1 MAGRLFCFTIR
12 PGRLSLPSVAYEFT
26 SIPGRIQFP
35 FYFSLVA
42 VTRIR
47 ASVSTPP
54 KQTGRGIHSR
64 EQTQPLHTPR
74 STPSC
79 ISIQD
84 PSRRVEV
91 LRGTH
96 YSEYPP
102 KRKKMC
108 LSGSVL
114 LSWVGRVRPEMLC
127 LHTRLPLFPK
137 ASRGLL
143 YDDGRPPVG
152 GLLHKAPA
160 EEKLYPSE

>member
-1 MAGRLFCFTIR
+1 MVLFLLLLF
-12 PGRLSLPSVAYEFT
+12 LPMEVV
-26 SIPGRIQFP
+26 RIFIV
-35 FYFSLVA
+35 FISHCVCALFICV
-42 VTRIR
+42 
-47 ASVSTPP
+47 
-54 KQTGRGIHSR
+54 
-64 EQTQPLHTPR
+64 EHTPR

-96 YSEYPP
+96 YSEYPL

-108 LSGSVL
+108 LSGSVR
-114 LSWVGRVRPEMLC
+114 LSWVGQVRPEMLC
-127 LHTRLPLFPK
+127 LRTRLPLFPK

-143 YDDGRPPVG
+143 YDGRPPVG

-160 EEKLYPSE
+160 EEKLYPSK

>member
-1 MAGRLFCFTIR
+1 MIRKHRLGLR
-12 PGRLSLPSVAYEFT
+12 AVQANSRLEEKRDKGAESSL
-26 SIPGRIQFP
+26 
-35 FYFSLVA
+35 
-42 VTRIR
+42 
-47 ASVSTPP
+47 SVSIDS
-54 KQTGRGIHSR
+54 KK
-64 EQTQPLHTPR
+64 
-74 STPSC
+74 
-79 ISIQD
+79 D
-84 PSRRVEV
+84 
-91 LRGTH
+91 
-96 YSEYPP
+96 

-108 LSGSVL
+108 LSGSVR